1 MSTERDAAIVKSA
14 RQLSQACSELFAH
27 LGEDLDRRMRAAL
40 GPLQHRRSL
49 NGECQQPLSTNHAG
63 DQDKPSVCAGPEE

>member
-14 RQLSQACSELFAH
+14 RQWSQACSELFAY

-40 GPLQHRRSL
+40 GPLQYRRSV
-49 NGECQQPLSTNHAG
+49 NGECQHALSTNHAG
-63 DQDKPSVCAGPEE
+63 DQDTPSVCAGPEE

>member
-27 LGEDLDRRMRAAL
+27 LGEDLDRRMRAL
-40 GPLQHRRSL
+40 GPPQHRRSL
-49 NGECQQPLSTNHAG
+49 NGECQQPLSTNYAG

>member
-40 GPLQHRRSL
+40 RSSATSSLTERRVSATAI
-49 NGECQQPLSTNHAG
+49 NQPCWRSR
-63 DQDKPSVCAGPEE
+63 